1 MPDNK
6 SAIGI
11 RGLDD
16 ITNGGLPQ
24 GRSTLI
30 CGGAGCGKTLLGME
44 FIVNGAL
51 QFGEPGVFVAFEETV
66 DDLTKNMSSLGVDL
80 QDLTNRR
87 LLAVDFVRIDSG
99 TLDASGAYSLEGLFI
114 RLGLAIDSI
123 GAKRVVLDTIESLFA
138 ALPNQAILRAELRR
152 LFLWLKEKKVTT
164 VITCERGIDPGVLTR
179 HGFEEYVSDCV
190 VVLDHRVT
198 DMISSRRLRVI
209 KYRGSTH
216 GTNEYPFL
224 IDEGGIS
231 VLPVT
236 SLRLQHE
243 ASEARVPTGVDGLDG
258 MLDGAGYFLGSS
270 VLVSGTAGTGKS
282 SLAAHFANAACA
294 RGERVV
300 YFAFE
305 ESPAQVIRNMK
316 SIGIDLGRWSAQQ
329 LLKFH
334 SSRPTLNGLEMHLV
348 TMLREIAAFHPAVV
362 VVDPINSF
370 VASNNEN
377 DVKLMLLRLVDELKL
392 QQITAFFTSL
402 TQGGDP
408 LERTDV
414 AISSLI
420 DTWLMVRDIETSGE
434 RNRGL
439 CVLKSRGMP
448 HSNQIR
454 EFLLTDHGVELR
466 DAYFGAAGA
475 KAGTA
480 RLAEEAQTRAL
491 QLSREREIAQRQG
504 ELQLRRAAIEA
515 QIGAIRAQFATEEA
529 TARGRIEQVQS
540 EQQIHDHVG
549 ANEKP

>member
-6 SAIGI
+6 SPIGI

-16 ITNGGLPQ
+16 ITNGGLPR

-51 QFGEPGVFVAFEETV
+51 QFGEPGVFIAFEETV

-99 TLDASGAYSLEGLFI
+99 TLDASGAYTLEGLFI

-316 SIGIDLGRWSAQQ
+316 SIGIDLGRWQA
-329 LLKFH
+329 
-334 SSRPTLNGLEMHLV
+334 
-348 TMLREIAAFHPAVV
+348 
-362 VVDPINSF
+362 
-370 VASNNEN
+370 
-377 DVKLMLLRLVDELKL
+377 
-392 QQITAFFTSL
+392 
-402 TQGGDP
+402 
-408 LERTDV
+408 
-414 AISSLI
+414 
-420 DTWLMVRDIETSGE
+420 
-434 RNRGL
+434 
-439 CVLKSRGMP
+439 
-448 HSNQIR
+448 
-454 EFLLTDHGVELR
+454 
-466 DAYFGAAGA
+466 
-475 KAGTA
+475 
-480 RLAEEAQTRAL
+480 
-491 QLSREREIAQRQG
+491 
-504 ELQLRRAAIEA
+504 
-515 QIGAIRAQFATEEA
+515 
-529 TARGRIEQVQS
+529 
-540 EQQIHDHVG
+540 
-549 ANEKP
+549 